1 MPGPRRGADA
11 GLELRLL
18 GPLEAASGADTIALG
33 GQKPRTLLAM
43 LALEPGRVV
52 SVDRLVEALWPGE
65 PPETAAHAIQVYV
78 SQLRKALGAERL
90 VTRAP
95 GYVLETEPERVDIH
109 RFTQLVDDGRT
120 ALQGGEAVVAE
131 GALREALDLW
141 RGPALVDFLYE
152 PFAQTEIARL
162 EELRLVAV
170 EERVDADLGL
180 GRHVEL
186 VSELEALVTAHPLR
200 ERPRAQ
206 LMLALYRSG
215 RQADALAAYRVA
227 RDTLLDELGLEPGPD
242 LKQLESAILRQDES
256 LLLPE
261 TAPVKLAM
269 QFRRLVTIVFVD
281 VVESMAL
288 ADALDPEAL
297 GVVLRRYFD
306 TVSAA
311 LTRHGGTVEK
321 YAGDSVMAA
330 FGVPVSHED
339 DALRAAR
346 AALEIRTGIAALAEQ
361 LAREHGVELEVRI
374 GLESGEVV
382 ATPTDARQRLVTGEA
397 VGVAARL
404 QQSAA
409 AGEIVVGALAGR
421 LIDHAATLEPLGE
434 LAIKGKREPVRAY
447 RLVELAQLA
456 PAFESGAEAPLTG
469 RKRELAALRRS
480 LKRAVDS
487 GSVRVALVAG
497 APGVGKSRLAAE
509 LVRRTRGIT
518 ALWGRCLSYGD
529 GITYWPLRE
538 AVRDASAAKERD
550 AVLAALHAETPPP
563 APEIALLF
571 RRLCERLARDGPL
584 VLVFDDVHWAE
595 PTFLELLELVA
606 ERGQGPILVVC
617 LARDELLEERP
628 DFLEGREN
636 VDRIVLDQLSSEETD
651 ALLDRLG
658 GATLESD
665 QRARIVET
673 AEGNPF
679 FLEQL
684 LALAVEGGLAARELP
699 ATVQA
704 LLAARLD
711 RLGPGERA
719 VLERGAVV
727 GKDFSTGDV
736 VSLLDPDAVP
746 TADTHLRTLAVRG
759 FVRPRG
765 EAFTFRHALVREAVY
780 RASPKRLRAELHER
794 YADRLDETAPDLP
807 ELDEFTGY
815 HLEQAHRLR
824 IELGESD
831 RRTEQLAED
840 AGRRLGEAGIRAW
853 KRVDVHATTSLLGRA
868 TSLLPGEDPQRLDY
882 LCELGIALRTSGEPD
897 RAAEVLD
904 DAITASVRSRDR
916 RAEIRARIEREYVRF
931 MHEPGA
937 TADGLLDATMEGVAI
952 FETVADERAL
962 GRAWLLRGFGQGG
975 HRGRHKAWEES
986 AERALAHYKSAGW
999 PTSTCLG
1006 QVGAALYYGPT
1017 PVLTGI
1023 ARCDSLLHDPVLDR
1037 AGRANVTVFLAGL
1050 LAQRGDFGEARARI
1064 ASARATYDELGMGV
1078 DAGHSETVLA
1088 DVELYA
1094 GDAAAA
1100 ERTLRQLCVE
1110 LERTHQAGHLASR
1123 AADLAD
1129 VLYAQGRF
1137 DEAETWTRV
1146 AEVNAAADDVD
1157 AQLAWM
1163 PVRAKILASQAARE
1177 QAARLADEV
1186 ARRAGASDGLNRC
1199 ARAFCALSEVFRRAG
1214 RSGEANAAFRR
1225 GIELYEQKGNV
1236 AGVARAR
1243 ALHEEVALV

>member
-1 MPGPRRGADA
+1 MARPRQGGDA
-11 GLELRLL
+11 GLQLRLL
-18 GPLEAASGADTIALG
+18 GPLEATSGADFVPLG
-33 GQKPRTLLAM
+33 GQKPRTLLAV

-52 SVDRLVEALWPGE
+52 SVDRLVEALWPGD

-78 SQLRKALGAERL
+78 SQLRKALGPERL

-95 GYVLETEPERVDIH
+95 GYVLETEPERVDVH
-109 RFTQLVDDGRT
+109 RFTQLVDDGRI
-120 ALQGGEAVVAE
+120 ALQGGDAVAAE
-131 GALREALDLW
+131 GALREGLDLW

-170 EERVDADLGL
+170 EERVDADLAL

-186 VSELEALVTAHPLR
+186 VSELEGLVTAHPLR

-215 RQADALAAYRVA
+215 RQADALAAYRAA

-242 LKQLESAILRQDES
+242 LKQLEGAILRQDES

-261 TAPVKLAM
+261 TAPVKPAM

-281 VVESMAL
+281 IVESMAL
-288 ADALDPEAL
+288 ADELDPEAL

-321 YAGDSVMAA
+321 FAGDAVMAA

-346 AALEIRTGIAALAEQ
+346 AALEIRAGITVLAEE
-361 LAREHGVELEVRI
+361 LVRAHGVELEVRI

-409 AGEIVVGALAGR
+409 AGDIVVGELAGR
-421 LIDHAATLEPLGE
+421 LIDHATSLEPLGE
-434 LAIKGKREPVRAY
+434 LEIKGKRKPVRAY
-447 RLVELAQLA
+447 RLVELASA
-456 PAFESGAEAPLTG
+456 TPAFESSAEARLVG

-497 APGVGKSRLAAE
+497 APGVGKSRIVAE
-509 LVRRTRGIT
+509 LVRRTKAIT
-518 ALWGRCLSYGD
+518 VLWGRCLSYGD
-529 GITYWPLRE
+529 GITYWPLRD
-538 AVRDASAAKERD
+538 AVREASAAKERD
-550 AVLAALHAETPPP
+550 AVLRALDAETPPP

-584 VLVFDDVHWAE
+584 VVAFDDVHWAE
-595 PTFLELLELVA
+595 PTFLELLELTA
-606 ERGQGPILVVC
+606 DRGKGPILVVC
-617 LARDELLEERP
+617 VAREELLEERP
-628 DFLEGREN
+628 DFLEGRDN
-636 VDRIVLDQLSSEETD
+636 VDRILLDQLTSEETD
-651 ALLDRLG
+651 ALLDGLG
-658 GATLESD
+658 GAILESD
-665 QRARIVET
+665 QRTRIVET

-684 LALAVEGGLAARELP
+684 VALAVEGGLVARELP

-727 GKDFSTGDV
+727 GKDFSAEDV

-746 TADTHLRTLAVRG
+746 TADTHLRTLSVRG

-765 EAFTFRHALVREAVY
+765 EAFTFRHVLVREAVY
-780 RASPKRLRAELHER
+780 RAAPKRLRAELHER
-794 YADRLDETAPDLP
+794 YADRLDDTAPDLP
-807 ELDEFTGY
+807 ELDEFAGY
-815 HLEQAHRLR
+815 HLEQAYRLR
-824 IELGESD
+824 TELGETD
-831 RRTEQLAED
+831 RRTEQLSED

-853 KRVDVHATTSLLGRA
+853 KRVDVHATTSLLERS
-868 TSLLPGEDPQRLDY
+868 TSLLPVADPRRLDY

-897 RAAEVLD
+897 RAAQVLEG
-904 DAITASVRSRDR
+904 AITESETTGDR
-916 RAEIRARIEREYVRF
+916 RAGLRARIEREYLRL
-931 MHEPGA
+931 MHEPGT
-937 TADGLLDATMEGVAI
+937 TADALFDATTEGVSI
-952 FETVADERAL
+952 FETVGDERAL
-962 GRAWLLRGFGQGG
+962 GRAWLLHGFVEGG

-986 AERALAHYKSAGW
+986 AELALAYYASAGW

-1006 QVGAALYYGPT
+1006 QVAAALYYGPT
-1017 PVLTGI
+1017 PVPVGI
-1023 ARCDSLLHDPVLDR
+1023 ARCDELLNELAVDR
-1037 AGRANVTVFLAGL
+1037 AGKAHVTVYFGGL
-1050 LAQRGDFGEARARI
+1050 VAQLGDFAEARAHI
-1064 ASARATYDELGMGV
+1064 ATARATYDELGMGV
-1078 DAGHSETVLA
+1078 DLGNSGAVLA
-1088 DVELYA
+1088 EVELFA
-1094 GDAAAA
+1094 DEPASA
-1100 ERTLRQLCVE
+1100 ERTLHQLCLE
-1110 LERTHQAGHLASR
+1110 LEATHQHGALATT
-1123 AADLAD
+1123 AADLAEA
-1129 VLYAQGRF
+1129 LYAQGRLG
-1137 DEAETWTRV
+1137 DAEAWTQV
-1146 AEVNAAADDVD
+1146 AEANAAADDVD
-1157 AQLAWM
+1157 AQLGWM
-1163 PVRAKILASQAARE
+1163 SVRAKLLARQGAHE
-1177 QAARLADEV
+1177 QAALLAREIT
-1186 ARRAGASDGLNRC
+1186 RRGESTDCLNRC
-1199 ARAFCALSEVFRRAG
+1199 AKAFCDLGEVHRRMV
-1214 RSGEANAAFRR
+1214 RSGEADAAFRR
-1225 GIELYEQKGNV
+1225 GIDLYEKKGNAV
-1236 AGVARAR
+1236 GAARAR
-1243 ALHEEVALV
+1243 ALQEEIVLA